1 MLFARV
7 HVHVHVLLLAKH
19 NGVGNDSLLQLD
31 QVFDARLCVGL
42 KQRRIQCVMHS
53 RYVQKRV
60 LERVHRRRAKQIDV
74 GDIERRAGG
83 QRDGLIAAEATRL
96 ERDGRGA
103 VDDRPWVGLG
113 VLVVLGVRSERRRHL
128 PVGAAR
134 VDVDAAG
141 DGGGD
146 DDIAR
151 GADAGGGDELVVH
164 AVELGGSEH
173 VM

>member
-19 NGVGNDSLLQLD
+19 NGVRNDSLLQLN

-103 VDDRPWVGLG
+103 VNDRSWVGLG
-113 VLVVLGVRSERRRHL
+113 VLVVLGVRSERGRHL
-128 PVGAAR
+128 PVGTAR

-146 DDIAR
+146 DDVAR